1 MDYSIIRDL
10 KLLYYRRIY
19 INYIYIN
26 QGIYIYINHEPC
38 SKGKYIYQ
46 NQCIQFNC
54 ETNFNPNKILFK
66 NFIIFTLILEKNI
79 LESFF
84 H

>member
-10 KLLYYRRIY
+10 KLLHYRRIY
-19 INYIYIN
+19 INFIYKSIR
-26 QGIYIYINHEPC
+26 EPC
-38 SKGKYIYQ
+38 SKGRYIYQ

-54 ETNFNPNKILFK
+54 EINFNPNKILFK